1 MIGPLPEPPEGARLP
16 DWLARQAWLRPTA
29 PALLCGETSWSF
41 AELDLRAATVAARL
55 EALEVAPA
63 SPVALL
69 AGNGAA
75 YAAVVHGITRRRAIL
90 VPLNLRLTPDEL
102 VFQLADVGATLLVHD
117 APRAAL
123 AEQLRARLP
132 DLRLASDDSLL
143 ARSEGPAA
151 QPAPALSRAPARY
164 VDLGAVHCV
173 IYTSGTT
180 GRPKG
185 AMLTWGNHWWS
196 AVGSVLNLGLQADDR
211 WLAVLPLFHVG
222 GLSIL
227 LRSAIYGIPAVV
239 QPGFEPADVNQAIDQ
254 QGVTIVSV
262 VSAMLQRM
270 LDQRGDRPY
279 PASLRCVLLGGGP
292 APAPLLEACR
302 RRGVPVVQTYGLT
315 ETASQVA
322 TLAPGDAQ
330 RKLGSSGKP
339 LLPTELRIFLD
350 GREAGSGQVG
360 EIVVRGPTVTP
371 GYVNRD
377 EATFRALRGGW
388 LRTGDLGY
396 LDDEGYLY
404 VLDRRDD
411 LIVSGGENVYPA
423 EVEAVLQAHPAVAGA
438 AFTAQPDPTWGQI
451 PVAWLEP
458 RPGAAIDEAEI
469 LAFCRA
475 RLAAYKV
482 PKRVATVAALP
493 RNAAGKL
500 LRRALRQ
507 PD

>member
-1 MIGPLPEPPEGARLP
+1 MIDPPGDLPAGGRLP

-29 PALLCGETSWSF
+29 PALLCGQTHWTF
-41 AELDLRAATVAARL
+41 ADLDRQATTVADRL
-55 EALEVAPA
+55 AALAIAPV

-75 YAAVVHGITRRRAIL
+75 YAALVHGITRRRAIL
-90 VPLNLRLTPDEL
+90 VPLNLRLTADEL
-102 VFQLADVGATLLVHD
+102 VFQLADVGAGLLVYD
-117 APRAAL
+117 APRADL

-132 DLRLASDDSLL
+132 DLRTISDEALLGPREGSADRSASP
-143 ARSEGPAA
+143 R
-151 QPAPALSRAPARY
+151 SRAPTRY
-164 VDLGAVHCV
+164 VDLGAIHSV

-180 GRPKG
+180 GQPKG
-185 AMLTWGNHWWS
+185 ALLTWGNHWWS
-196 AVGSVLNLGLQADDR
+196 AIGSLLNLGLQADDR

-239 QPGFEPADVNQAIDQ
+239 QAGFDPAAVNQAIDQ

-270 LDQRGDRPY
+270 LDQRGEHPY

-302 RRGVPVVQTYGLT
+302 QRGVPVVQTYGLT

-322 TLAPGDAQ
+322 TLPPADAL
-330 RKLGSSGKP
+330 RKFGSSGKP
-339 LLPTELRIFLD
+339 LLPTELRIFQD
-350 GREAGSGQVG
+350 GPEAGPGQVG

-423 EVEAVLQAHPAVAGA
+423 EVEAVLQAHPAVAA
-438 AFTAQPDPTWGQI
+438 AAVTAQTDPLWGQV

-458 RPGAAIDEAEI
+458 RPGAALDKAEV
-469 LAFCRA
+469 LAFCRQ

-482 PKRVATVAALP
+482 PKRFRLVVTLP
-493 RNAAGKL
+493 RNATGKL

-507 PD
+507 AD